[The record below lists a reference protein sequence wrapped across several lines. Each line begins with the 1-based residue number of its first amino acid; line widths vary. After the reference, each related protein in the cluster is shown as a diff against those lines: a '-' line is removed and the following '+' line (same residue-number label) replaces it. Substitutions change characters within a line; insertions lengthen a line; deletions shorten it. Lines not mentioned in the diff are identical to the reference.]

1 MSDNNLRLQVILN
14 AVDKL
19 TRPFRSAQASSRELA
34 AAVKKSRDA
43 IKQLDQAG
51 SSLDSFRKLQAENQ
65 KLGDR
70 LNYARQRA
78 NLLSQELGAMGPPS
92 QRQVVALGRQRLAVQ
107 RLEER
112 QKKLQQQTALVRAE
126 LYRAGISAKDD
137 AGATARLARETSRY
151 NQELSKQEARLKRL
165 GEAQRR
171 MNAARASYARSLE
184 VRDRI
189 AGAGATTTAAGLA
202 MGAPVMAAVK
212 SYTSMEDAMKGVAKQ
227 VNGLRDDNGN
237 RTARFY
243 EMQDAIKAASE
254 QLPMENGAV
263 DFAALVEGGA
273 RMNVAN
279 PDDSWEDQK
288 RDLLAFASTAAK
300 AATAFELPADE
311 LSESLGKIAQ
321 LYKIPTRNIE
331 QLGDALN
338 YLDDNAMSKGADIID
353 VMQRLGGV
361 ADRLDYRKA
370 AALGSTFLTLGA
382 APEVAASAA
391 NAMVRELSI
400 ATMQS
405 KSFFEG
411 MNLLKLN
418 PEVIEKQMTK
428 DAMGTIQRVL
438 EKGAF
443 TVDEIEHT
451 GAPDRLT
458 IRARSADFRET
469 LNTRREKS
477 WHKTTVGEVVKEIAA
492 RHKLKMALGKDLSDK
507 PVEHI
512 DQTNESDGSFLM
524 RLARQY
530 GAIASVKNGN
540 LLFIRQGQGKSATGK
555 PLPVITIT
563 RKDGDSH
570 RFTLAD
576 RGAYTGVI
584 ASWLHTRE
592 PAKKESTTVKRKRR
606 TKKQKKEPE
615 AKQGDYLVGTDEN
628 VLVLNRTYANR
639 SNAER
644 AAKMQWERLQRGV
657 ASFSLQLAEGRADLY
672 TEMPVKVSGFKQP
685 IDDAEWTITT
695 LTHTVS
701 PDNGFTTSI
710 ELEVKIDDLE
720 ME

>member
-1 MSDNNLRLQVILN
+1 MFAEEITEGPLAGKMALYADVEPTESLVELVKKGQ
-14 AVDKL
+14 KL
-19 TRPFRSAQASSRELA
+19 FTSMEVSPKFADTGKAYLVGLA
-34 AAVKKSRDA
+34 ATDDPASLGTEMLTFSASAAHNPLANRKQNPANLFTAAEETVIELEEVQDDKPSLFARVTALFTKKEQSDDARFSDVHKAVELVATEQQNLSARTEKSLSEQEERLSELETA
-43 IKQLDQAG
+43 
-51 SSLDSFRKLQAENQ
+51 LQAQQTAFNELVN
-65 KLGDR
+65 KLSHEDSR
-70 LNYARQRA
+70 QDYRQRA
-78 NLLSQELGAMGPPS
+78 TGGIEGKDITTVLDNRLMSLTLTDNRGFEADQLDLELDDADGKIVLPRRGA
-92 QRQVVALGRQRLAVQ
+92 VITLALGW
-107 RLEER
+107 
-112 QKKLQQQTALVRAE
+112 
-126 LYRAGISAKDD
+126 
-137 AGATARLARETSRY
+137 
-151 NQELSKQEARLKRL
+151 
-165 GEAQRR
+165 
-171 MNAARASYARSLE
+171 
-184 VRDRI
+184 
-189 AGAGATTTAAGLA
+189 
-202 MGAPVMAAVK
+202 
-212 SYTSMEDAMKGVAKQ
+212 KGQ
-227 VNGLRDDNGN
+227 PL
-237 RTARFY
+237 F
-243 EMQDAIKAASE
+243 
-254 QLPMENGAV
+254 P
-263 DFAALVEGGA
+263 
-273 RMNVAN
+273 
-279 PDDSWEDQK
+279 
-288 RDLLAFASTAAK
+288 
-300 AATAFELPADE
+300 
-311 LSESLGKIAQ
+311 
-321 LYKIPTRNIE
+321 
-331 QLGDALN
+331 
-338 YLDDNAMSKGADIID
+338 
-353 VMQRLGGV
+353 
-361 ADRLDYRKA
+361 
-370 AALGSTFLTLGA
+370 
-382 APEVAASAA
+382 
-391 NAMVRELSI
+391 
-400 ATMQS
+400 
-405 KSFFEG
+405 
-411 MNLLKLN
+411 
-418 PEVIEKQMTK
+418 
-428 DAMGTIQRVL
+428 
-438 EKGAF
+438 KGAF

-685 IDDAEWTITT
+685 IDDAEWIITT

-710 ELEVKIDDLE
+710 ELEVKINDLE

>member
-1 MSDNNLRLQVILN
+1 MNPSIVKRCLVGAVLAIAATLPGFQQLHTSVEGLKLIADYEGCRLQPYQCSAGVWTDGIGNTSGVIPG
-14 AVDKL
+14 K
-19 TRPFRSAQASSRELA
+19 TITERQAAEGLISNVLRVERALERCVKQQPPQKVYD
-34 AAVKKSRDA
+34 AAVSFA
-43 IKQLDQAG
+43 FNVGTGNAC
-51 SSLDSFRKLQAENQ
+51 SSTLVKL
-65 KLGDR
+65 
-70 LNYARQRA
+70 LN
-78 NLLSQELGAMGPPS
+78 
-92 QRQVVALGRQRLAVQ
+92 
-107 RLEER
+107 
-112 QKKLQQQTALVRAE
+112 
-126 LYRAGISAKDD
+126 
-137 AGATARLARETSRY
+137 
-151 NQELSKQEARLKRL
+151 
-165 GEAQRR
+165 QRR
-171 MNAARASYARSLE
+171 WA
-184 VRDRI
+184 
-189 AGAGATTTAAGLA
+189 
-202 MGAPVMAAVK
+202 
-212 SYTSMEDAMKGVAKQ
+212 DACRQLPRWVYVKGVFNQ
-227 VNGLRDDNGN
+227 GLD
-237 RTARFY
+237 
-243 EMQDAIKAASE
+243 
-254 QLPMENGAV
+254 
-263 DFAALVEGGA
+263 
-273 RMNVAN
+273 
-279 PDDSWEDQK
+279 
-288 RDLLAFASTAAK
+288 
-300 AATAFELPADE
+300 
-311 LSESLGKIAQ
+311 
-321 LYKIPTRNIE
+321 
-331 QLGDALN
+331 
-338 YLDDNAMSKGADIID
+338 
-353 VMQRLGGV
+353 
-361 ADRLDYRKA
+361 
-370 AALGSTFLTLGA
+370 
-382 APEVAASAA
+382 
-391 NAMVRELSI
+391 
-400 ATMQS
+400 
-405 KSFFEG
+405 
-411 MNLLKLN
+411 
-418 PEVIEKQMTK
+418 
-428 DAMGTIQRVL
+428 
-438 EKGAF
+438 KGAF

-570 RFTLAD
+570 RFILAD

-606 TKKQKKEPE
+606 TKKQKKELE

-710 ELEVKIDDLE
+710 ELEVKIDDFE

>member
-1 MSDNNLRLQVILN
+1 MALPRKLKHLNLFNDGNNWQGIVESLTLPKFTRKYEKYRGGGMPG
-14 AVDKL
+14 AVDVDL
-19 TRPFRSAQASSRELA
+19 GLDDSALDTEFSIGGTELLLF
-34 AAVKKSRDA
+34 
-43 IKQLDQAG
+43 KQMGKATVDGIQLRFTG
-51 SSLDSFRKLQAENQ
+51 SIQ
-65 KLGDR
+65 
-70 LNYARQRA
+70 
-78 NLLSQELGAMGPPS
+78 
-92 QRQVVALGRQRLAVQ
+92 
-107 RLEER
+107 
-112 QKKLQQQTALVRAE
+112 
-126 LYRAGISAKDD
+126 
-137 AGATARLARETSRY
+137 
-151 NQELSKQEARLKRL
+151 
-165 GEAQRR
+165 
-171 MNAARASYARSLE
+171 
-184 VRDRI
+184 
-189 AGAGATTTAAGLA
+189 
-202 MGAPVMAAVK
+202 
-212 SYTSMEDAMKGVAKQ
+212 
-227 VNGLRDDNGN
+227 RDDNRLMSLTLTDN
-237 RTARFY
+237 RGFEADQLDL
-243 EMQDAIKAASE
+243 ELDDADGKIV
-254 QLPMENGAV
+254 LPRRGAV
-263 DFAALVEGGA
+263 ITL
-273 RMNVAN
+273 
-279 PDDSWEDQK
+279 
-288 RDLLAFASTAAK
+288 
-300 AATAFELPADE
+300 
-311 LSESLGKIAQ
+311 
-321 LYKIPTRNIE
+321 
-331 QLGDALN
+331 
-338 YLDDNAMSKGADIID
+338 
-353 VMQRLGGV
+353 
-361 ADRLDYRKA
+361 
-370 AALGSTFLTLGA
+370 ALGWKGQPLF
-382 APEVAASAA
+382 P
-391 NAMVRELSI
+391 
-400 ATMQS
+400 
-405 KSFFEG
+405 
-411 MNLLKLN
+411 
-418 PEVIEKQMTK
+418 
-428 DAMGTIQRVL
+428 
-438 EKGAF
+438 KGAF

-540 LLFIRQGQGKSATGK
+540 LLFIRQGQGKSASGK
-555 PLPVITIT
+555 PLPVISIT

-592 PAKKESTTVKRKRR
+592 PEKKESTTVKRKRR

-701 PDNGFTTSI
+701 PDNGFTTSL
-710 ELEVKIDDLE
+710 ELEVRIDDFE

>member
-151 NQELSKQEARLKRL
+151 NQELSKQKARLKRL
-165 GEAQRR
+165 KEAQRR

-227 VNGLRDDNGN
+227 VNGLRDD
-237 RTARFY
+237 
-243 EMQDAIKAASE
+243 
-254 QLPMENGAV
+254 
-263 DFAALVEGGA
+263 
-273 RMNVAN
+273 
-279 PDDSWEDQK
+279 
-288 RDLLAFASTAAK
+288 
-300 AATAFELPADE
+300 
-311 LSESLGKIAQ
+311 
-321 LYKIPTRNIE
+321 
-331 QLGDALN
+331 
-338 YLDDNAMSKGADIID
+338 
-353 VMQRLGGV
+353 
-361 ADRLDYRKA
+361 
-370 AALGSTFLTLGA
+370 
-382 APEVAASAA
+382 
-391 NAMVRELSI
+391 
-400 ATMQS
+400 
-405 KSFFEG
+405 
-411 MNLLKLN
+411 
-418 PEVIEKQMTK
+418 
-428 DAMGTIQRVL
+428 
-438 EKGAF
+438 
-443 TVDEIEHT
+443 
-451 GAPDRLT
+451 
-458 IRARSADFRET
+458 
-469 LNTRREKS
+469 
-477 WHKTTVGEVVKEIAA
+477 
-492 RHKLKMALGKDLSDK
+492 
-507 PVEHI
+507 
-512 DQTNESDGSFLM
+512 
-524 RLARQY
+524 
-530 GAIASVKNGN
+530 
-540 LLFIRQGQGKSATGK
+540 
-555 PLPVITIT
+555 
-563 RKDGDSH
+563 
-570 RFTLAD
+570 
-576 RGAYTGVI
+576 
-584 ASWLHTRE
+584 TRE

>member
-1 MSDNNLRLQVILN
+1 MNFSSELLNKGNKTPAFSISIEGKDITTVLDKRLMGLTLTDNRGFE
-14 AVDKL
+14 AD
-19 TRPFRSAQASSRELA
+19 
-34 AAVKKSRDA
+34 
-43 IKQLDQAG
+43 QLDLE
-51 SSLDSFRKLQAENQ
+51 LDDADGKIVLPR
-65 KLGDR
+65 R
-70 LNYARQRA
+70 
-78 NLLSQELGAMGPPS
+78 GA
-92 QRQVVALGRQRLAVQ
+92 VITLALGW
-107 RLEER
+107 
-112 QKKLQQQTALVRAE
+112 
-126 LYRAGISAKDD
+126 
-137 AGATARLARETSRY
+137 
-151 NQELSKQEARLKRL
+151 
-165 GEAQRR
+165 
-171 MNAARASYARSLE
+171 
-184 VRDRI
+184 
-189 AGAGATTTAAGLA
+189 
-202 MGAPVMAAVK
+202 
-212 SYTSMEDAMKGVAKQ
+212 KGQ
-227 VNGLRDDNGN
+227 PL
-237 RTARFY
+237 F
-243 EMQDAIKAASE
+243 
-254 QLPMENGAV
+254 P
-263 DFAALVEGGA
+263 
-273 RMNVAN
+273 
-279 PDDSWEDQK
+279 
-288 RDLLAFASTAAK
+288 
-300 AATAFELPADE
+300 
-311 LSESLGKIAQ
+311 
-321 LYKIPTRNIE
+321 
-331 QLGDALN
+331 
-338 YLDDNAMSKGADIID
+338 
-353 VMQRLGGV
+353 
-361 ADRLDYRKA
+361 
-370 AALGSTFLTLGA
+370 
-382 APEVAASAA
+382 
-391 NAMVRELSI
+391 
-400 ATMQS
+400 
-405 KSFFEG
+405 
-411 MNLLKLN
+411 
-418 PEVIEKQMTK
+418 
-428 DAMGTIQRVL
+428 
-438 EKGAF
+438 KGAF

-477 WHKTTVGEVVKEIAA
+477 WHNTTIGEVVKEIAA

-530 GAIASVKNGN
+530 GAIALVKNGN
-540 LLFIRQGQGKSATGK
+540 LLFIRQGQGKSASGK

-592 PAKKESTTVKRKRR
+592 PEKKESTTVKRKRR

-701 PDNGFTTSI
+701 PDNGFTTSL
-710 ELEVKIDDLE
+710 ELEVKIDDFE